1 MEDLEFKKYYQMIE
15 DQKAVADTYKNSFN
29 SNLEPLNKAIVTIV
43 ENIGKRNA
51 LLKEY
56 VDDVHSFE
64 SSNSLTKPSD
74 IFLGIRT
81 AAEMSDPEEL
91 RTKTDKMKQDAAEI
105 ERLQASIESNQ
116 SMIIDSFKTVFSALR
131 EYLIQ
136 SSNIYDMSKDLL
148 DKLDSIYDIAHIAK
162 NS

>member
-1 MEDLEFKKYYQMIE
+1 MEDLEFKKYRQMIE
-15 DQKAVADTYKNSFN
+15 DQKVVADTYKNSFN
-29 SNLEPLNKAIVTIV
+29 NNLEPLNKAITTIV
-43 ENIGKRNA
+43 ENISKRND
-51 LLKEY
+51 LLREY
-56 VDDVHSFE
+56 MDDVHSFE

-91 RTKTDKMKQDAAEI
+91 RARTDKMKRDAAEI

-116 SMIIDSFKTVFSALR
+116 SMIIDSFRTVFAALR

-136 SSNIYDMSKDLL
+136 NNNIYDMSKDLL

-162 NS
+162 NT

>member
-1 MEDLEFKKYYQMIE
+1 MEDLEFKKYRQMIE

-29 SNLEPLNKAIVTIV
+29 NNLEPLNKAITNIV
-43 ENIGKRNA
+43 GNISKRND
-51 LLKEY
+51 LLREY
-56 VDDVHSFE
+56 MDDVHSFE

-91 RTKTDKMKQDAAEI
+91 RARTDKMKRDAAEI

-116 SMIIDSFKTVFSALR
+116 SMIIDSFRTVFAALR

-136 SSNIYDMSKDLL
+136 NNNIYDMSKDLL

-162 NS
+162 NT

>member
-1 MEDLEFKKYYQMIE
+1 MEDLEFKKYRQMIE

-29 SNLEPLNKAIVTIV
+29 NNLEPLNKAITTIV
-43 ENIGKRNA
+43 ENISKRND
-51 LLKEY
+51 LLREY
-56 VDDVHSFE
+56 MDDVHSFE

-91 RTKTDKMKQDAAEI
+91 RARTDKMKRDAAEI

-116 SMIIDSFKTVFSALR
+116 SMIIDSFRTVFAALR

-136 SSNIYDMSKDLL
+136 NNNIYDMSKDLL

-162 NS
+162 NT

>member
-15 DQKAVADTYKNSFN
+15 DQKAVADTYKNNFN
-29 SNLEPLNKAIVTIV
+29 SNLEPLNKAIKTIV
-43 ENIGKRNA
+43 ENISRRNT

-56 VDDVHSFE
+56 MDDVHSFE
-64 SSNSLTKPSD
+64 SGNSLTKPSD

-148 DKLDSIYDIAHIAK
+148 DKLDSIYDIAQIAK

>member
-15 DQKAVADTYKNSFN
+15 DQKAVADTYKNNFN
-29 SNLEPLNKAIVTIV
+29 SNLEPLNKAIKTIV
-43 ENIGKRNA
+43 ENISRRNN

-56 VDDVHSFE
+56 MDDVHSFE
-64 SSNSLTKPSD
+64 SGNSLTKPSD

-91 RTKTDKMKQDAAEI
+91 KTKTDKMKQDAAEI

-148 DKLDSIYDIAHIAK
+148 DKLDSIYDIAQIAK

>member
-1 MEDLEFKKYYQMIE
+1 MIE

-29 SNLEPLNKAIVTIV
+29 NSLGPLNKAIKTIV
-43 ENIGKRNA
+43 ENISRRNA

-56 VDDVHSFE
+56 MDDVHSFE

-91 RTKTDKMKQDAAEI
+91 RTKT
-105 ERLQASIESNQ
+105 RFRS
-116 SMIIDSFKTVFSALR
+116 KT
-131 EYLIQ
+131 YL
-136 SSNIYDMSKDLL
+136 YK
-148 DKLDSIYDIAHIAK
+148 
-162 NS
+162 

>member
-1 MEDLEFKKYYQMIE
+1 MIE
-15 DQKAVADTYKNSFN
+15 DQKAVADTYKNNFN
-29 SNLEPLNKAIVTIV
+29 SNLEPLNKAIKTIV
-43 ENIGKRNA
+43 ENISRRNT

-56 VDDVHSFE
+56 MDDVHSFE
-64 SSNSLTKPSD
+64 SGNSLTKPSD

-148 DKLDSIYDIAHIAK
+148 DKLDSIYDIAQIAK